1 MGLFGGSKSS
11 STTNQSETTFANYGS
26 GGDGSSQNF
35 NLSGVSQGKNSTLTI
50 ETSDYGAIDA
60 GAKLAS
66 EALNYVGEAN
76 SRAVQALQSTSQ
88 SVIDKTLK
96 IAGETQVSEGAQ
108 LQRNL
113 IYAAIIGAIA
123 FVLVKVVK

>member
-1 MGLFGGSKSS
+1 M
-11 STTNQSETTFANYGS
+11 
-26 GGDGSSQNF
+26 
-35 NLSGVSQGKNSTLTI
+35 TI